1 MINLQLCFST
11 AVTKPGEENVPET
24 PATGGDNPLVVEA
37 KVPEVEVDAS
47 HPEVLAM
54 VEAAMKAAEQQVVS
68 IPPDDYL
75 NMLQQAIENLEKE
88 KALSNPNGPG

>member
-1 MINLQLCFST
+1 M
-11 AVTKPGEENVPET
+11 
-24 PATGGDNPLVVEA
+24 
-37 KVPEVEVDAS
+37 EVDAS

-88 KALSNPNGPG
+88 KVLSNPNGPV